1 MAFMPLSLFWSHNG
15 LQNPPPQ
22 WQNGATT
29 QGTRAMDLDDA
40 PKKPANMVIGENL
53 DAISVAELE
62 QRIQALESE
71 IVRLKAEIAKK
82 QASRNAADA
91 FFRN

>member
-1 MAFMPLSLFWSHNG
+1 
-15 LQNPPPQ
+15 
-22 WQNGATT
+22 
-29 QGTRAMDLDDA
+29 MDLDDA
-40 PKKPANMVIGENL
+40 PMKPTNMVIGENL

>member
-1 MAFMPLSLFWSHNG
+1 
-15 LQNPPPQ
+15 
-22 WQNGATT
+22 
-29 QGTRAMDLDDA
+29 MDLDDA
-40 PKKPANMVIGENL
+40 PKKPADMVIGENL

-62 QRIQALESE
+62 QRIQVLDSE
-71 IVRLKAEIAKK
+71 INRIRAEIAKK

>member
-1 MAFMPLSLFWSHNG
+1 
-15 LQNPPPQ
+15 
-22 WQNGATT
+22 
-29 QGTRAMDLDDA
+29 MDLDDE

-71 IVRLKAEIAKK
+71 IVRLRAEIAKK
-82 QASRNAADA
+82 QDSRSAADA

>member
-1 MAFMPLSLFWSHNG
+1 
-15 LQNPPPQ
+15 
-22 WQNGATT
+22 
-29 QGTRAMDLDDA
+29 MDLDDA

-62 QRIQALESE
+62 QRIQVLESE
-71 IVRLKAEIAKK
+71 IIRLRAEITKK
-82 QASRNAADA
+82 QASRSAADA

>member
-1 MAFMPLSLFWSHNG
+1 
-15 LQNPPPQ
+15 
-22 WQNGATT
+22 
-29 QGTRAMDLDDA
+29 MDLDDA

-71 IVRLKAEIAKK
+71 IIRLKAEIAKK
-82 QASRNAADA
+82 LASRNAADA

>member
-1 MAFMPLSLFWSHNG
+1 
-15 LQNPPPQ
+15 
-22 WQNGATT
+22 
-29 QGTRAMDLDDA
+29 MDLDEA

-71 IVRLKAEIAKK
+71 IARLRIEIAKK

-91 FFRN
+91 FFKN

>member
-1 MAFMPLSLFWSHNG
+1 
-15 LQNPPPQ
+15 
-22 WQNGATT
+22 
-29 QGTRAMDLDDA
+29 MDLDDA

-71 IVRLKAEIAKK
+71 IIRLRAEIAKK

-91 FFRN
+91 FFRS

>member
-1 MAFMPLSLFWSHNG
+1 
-15 LQNPPPQ
+15 
-22 WQNGATT
+22 
-29 QGTRAMDLDDA
+29 MDLDDA
-40 PKKPANMVIGENL
+40 PKKPTSMVIGENL

-62 QRIQALESE
+62 QRIQSLESE
-71 IVRLKAEIAKK
+71 IERLRAEIAKK

>member
-1 MAFMPLSLFWSHNG
+1 
-15 LQNPPPQ
+15 
-22 WQNGATT
+22 
-29 QGTRAMDLDDA
+29 MDLDDE

-62 QRIQALESE
+62 HRIQALESE
-71 IVRLKAEIAKK
+71 IMRLRAEIAKK

-91 FFRN
+91 FFKS

>member
-1 MAFMPLSLFWSHNG
+1 
-15 LQNPPPQ
+15 
-22 WQNGATT
+22 
-29 QGTRAMDLDDA
+29 MDLDDE

-62 QRIQALESE
+62 QRIQALDSE
-71 IVRLKAEIAKK
+71 IIRLKAEIAKK
-82 QASRNAADA
+82 QASRSAADA

>member
-1 MAFMPLSLFWSHNG
+1 
-15 LQNPPPQ
+15 
-22 WQNGATT
+22 
-29 QGTRAMDLDDA
+29 MDLDDA

-62 QRIQALESE
+62 QRIQSLESE
-71 IVRLKAEIAKK
+71 IIRLRAEITKK

>member
-1 MAFMPLSLFWSHNG
+1 
-15 LQNPPPQ
+15 
-22 WQNGATT
+22 
-29 QGTRAMDLDDA
+29 MDLDDE

-71 IVRLKAEIAKK
+71 IIRLKAEIAKK
-82 QASRNAADA
+82 QASRSAADA
-91 FFRN
+91 FFRT

>member
-1 MAFMPLSLFWSHNG
+1 
-15 LQNPPPQ
+15 
-22 WQNGATT
+22 
-29 QGTRAMDLDDA
+29 MDLDDA

-71 IVRLKAEIAKK
+71 IVAT
-82 QASRNAADA
+82 QGRN
-91 FFRN
+91 RQKTGQPQRRRCIL

>member
-1 MAFMPLSLFWSHNG
+1 
-15 LQNPPPQ
+15 
-22 WQNGATT
+22 
-29 QGTRAMDLDDA
+29 MDLDDA

-91 FFRN
+91 FFRT